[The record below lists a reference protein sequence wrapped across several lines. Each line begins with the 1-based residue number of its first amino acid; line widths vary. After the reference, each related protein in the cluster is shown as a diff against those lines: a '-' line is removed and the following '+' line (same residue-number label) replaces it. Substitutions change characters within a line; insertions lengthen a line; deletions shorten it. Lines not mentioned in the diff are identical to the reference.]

1 MVSGSAKRGS
11 KRSRA
16 VGATGTA
23 VESTT
28 ISRAERVN
36 APRYIAING
45 LIPLRD
51 RQKLQ
56 FLSRRT
62 RVPQSAYLR
71 EAIRDLLRKYRDTF
85 DESPFE
91 DDEPL

>member
-1 MVSGSAKRGS
+1 MVSGSAKRGG
-11 KRSRA
+11 KRTRA
-16 VGATGTA
+16 VGATGTSPVSSA
-23 VESTT
+23 T
-28 ISRAERVN
+28 
-36 APRYIAING
+36 APRYVAING
-45 LIPLRD
+45 LIPVRD

-62 RVPQSAYLR
+62 RVPQSEYLR
-71 EAIRDLLRKYRDTF
+71 EAIRDLLAKYRDVF

>member
-1 MVSGSAKRGS
+1 MVGGSAKRGG
-11 KRSRA
+11 KRTRA
-16 VGATGTA
+16 ARSAGAVATLSA
-23 VESTT
+23 VE
-28 ISRAERVN
+28 
-36 APRYIAING
+36 PRYVAING
-45 LIPLRD
+45 LIPVRD

-62 RVPQSAYLR
+62 RVPQSEYLR
-71 EAIRDLLRKYRDTF
+71 EAIRDLLGKYRDTF

>member
-1 MVSGSAKRGS
+1 MVGGSAKRGS
-11 KRSRA
+11 KRRA
-16 VGATGTA
+16 GVGASGT
-23 VESTT
+23 EL
-28 ISRAERVN
+28 RAAS

-45 LIPLRD
+45 LVPIRD

-62 RVPQSAYLR
+62 RVPQSEYLR
-71 EAIRDLLRKYRDTF
+71 EAIRDLLQKYRDNF
-85 DESPFE
+85 EESPFE